1 MHAGKH
7 EGVATNYVKIAVKL
21 KAEILLLR
29 NSALPLL
36 LSKMQLPQLLDLIL
50 DKFIIQYNSYVI
62 CMQQ

>member
-21 KAEILLLR
+21 KAEIR